1 MLRSPAFRL
10 AMLLPALMLALCIA
24 IMYGPVA
31 FSMQE
36 VAHAVLAGYWHSD
49 TAGTLH
55 QRIVWS
61 LRIPRTLLAAL
72 AGAALALAGTILQS
86 LTRNPLAD
94 PWVLGISSGAGLG
107 AVLVIALGLSAG
119 WAAVPAGAF
128 CGAMLAF
135 SLVLLMA
142 RKSLSSQSSRFVL
155 TGVAVTQLLSAA
167 TSLITLWKTDADTTR
182 GVMFWLLGS
191 FAQASW
197 LQVALCASALLPI
210 FLICWWRAIEL
221 DVLTFG
227 SATAAS
233 LGVEV
238 GTIKLAMY
246 FLLTLLTAVVVACC
260 GAIGFIGLT
269 VPHIARMLI
278 GYRHRA
284 LLPASMLCGAI
295 FTVLADTLART
306 LFTPRELPVGIL
318 TAMLGVPVFLF
329 LIARTSR

>member
-1 MLRSPAFRL
+1 MLRSPALRL
-10 AMLLPALMLALCIA
+10 AMLLPALLLALCIA
-24 IMYGPVA
+24 VMYGPVT

-72 AGAALALAGTILQS
+72 AGAALALAGTVLQS

-94 PWVLGISSGAGLG
+94 PWVLGISSGAGFG
-107 AVLVIALGLSAG
+107 AVLVIALGLSVG

-142 RKSLSSQSSRFVL
+142 RKSLSGQSSRFVL

-197 LQVALCASALLPI
+197 LQVALCTTALLPI

-221 DVLTFG
+221 DVL
-227 SATAAS
+227 
-233 LGVEV
+233 GVEV

-246 FLLTLLTAVVVACC
+246 CLLTLLTAVVVACC

-318 TAMLGVPVFLF
+318 TAMLGVPIFLF

>member
-1 MLRSPAFRL
+1 MLRSPALRL
-10 AMLLPALMLALCIA
+10 AMLLPALLLALGMA
-24 IMYGPVA
+24 IMYGPVT

-61 LRIPRTLLAAL
+61 LRMPRSLLAAL
-72 AGAALALAGTILQS
+72 AGSALALAGTVLQS

-107 AVLVIALGLSAG
+107 AVLVIALGLSVG
-119 WAAVPAGAF
+119 WASVPAGAF
-128 CGAMLAF
+128 GGAMLAF
-135 SLVLLMA
+135 ALVLLMA
-142 RKSLSSQSSRFVL
+142 RKSLSGQSSRFVL

-197 LQVALCASALLPI
+197 LQVALCAAALLPI

-227 SATAAS
+227 GTTAAS

-238 GTIKLAMY
+238 GTIKLALY
-246 FLLTLLTAVVVACC
+246 CLLTLLTAVVVACC

-278 GYRHRA
+278 GHRHRA

-318 TAMLGVPVFLF
+318 TAMLGVPLFLF
-329 LIARTSR
+329 LISRTSR